1 MEGPELAARAK
12 AGKNNVAAAALVHCS
27 TNCLRVV
34 GLMRESVAEK
44 FASPVLVPRLTRSR
58 LNRRPSSS
66 LFFSHSCAIAS
77 PPTIL
82 EGSHSLLHSKL

>member
-1 MEGPELAARAK
+1 MLGPELAARAK

-44 FASPVLVPRLTRSR
+44 FARLCWC
-58 LNRRPSSS
+58 L
-66 LFFSHSCAIAS
+66 
-77 PPTIL
+77 
-82 EGSHSLLHSKL
+82 G